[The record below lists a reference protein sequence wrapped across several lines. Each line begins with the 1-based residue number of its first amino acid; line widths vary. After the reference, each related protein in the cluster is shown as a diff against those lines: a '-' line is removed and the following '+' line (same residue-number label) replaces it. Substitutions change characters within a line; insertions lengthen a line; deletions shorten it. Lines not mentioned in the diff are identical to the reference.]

1 MTPPVGA
8 DIEALCS
15 KCGDVW
21 HVIEAKVGEDIVRVI
36 CKECGAQHRYRNPK
50 KVAAA
55 AAAAAG
61 GAPKKAT
68 KPRAPREKV
77 VERFATPAI
86 AADLSI
92 PVRTYKAT
100 DHYTPGERVDHPTFA
115 QGVVEVSE
123 PGKVTLFF
131 ATGRKVLAQAK
142 GEPGKGLSRPRP
154 FDHAG
159 IGLAPPKHA
168 PNTALTDEVDES
180 DDAST

>member
-1 MTPPVGA
+1 M
-8 DIEALCS
+8 
-15 KCGDVW
+15 
-21 HVIEAKVGEDIVRVI
+21 IEAKVGEDIVRVI

-92 PVRTYKAT
+92 PVRTYKAS
-100 DHYTPGERVDHPTFA
+100 DLYAPGERVEHPTFG

-142 GEPGKGLSRPRP
+142 GAPGKLVRPRA
-154 FDHAG
+154 FDHTG
-159 IGLAPPKHA
+159 VGLPAPKHL
-168 PNTALTDEVDES
+168 PNAVTADDEVEET
-180 DDAST
+180 DDAEAGN

>member
-1 MTPPVGA
+1 MSPPVGA

-50 KVAAA
+50 K
-55 AAAAAG
+55 AG
-61 GAPKKAT
+61 MATPRTKST
-68 KPRAPREKV
+68 KPRTSRTKEV

-92 PVRTYKAT
+92 PVRTYKAS
-100 DHYTPGERVDHPTFA
+100 DLYAPGERVEHPTFG

-142 GEPGKGLSRPRP
+142 GAPGKLVRPRA
-154 FDHAG
+154 FDHTG
-159 IGLAPPKHA
+159 VGLPAPKHL
-168 PNTALTDEVDES
+168 PNAVTTADEVEET
-180 DDAST
+180 DDVEAGN